1 MYDPQWDL
9 KTSPEYKAMA
19 LRSLLTNSEKDL
31 ERISWFSS
39 SGTSALHFIERLGS
53 FQVAKEMELPQDVV
67 ELVLHELLGGLGTSS
82 RYYLTIVNCIFCAAL
97 LKPGKMLDHLADEG
111 PFMLN
116 FAAQKIRER
125 LNSKDKLV
133 SSDELQP

>member
-19 LRSLLTNSEKDL
+19 LRSLLSNSEKDL

-39 SGTSALHFIERLGS
+39 SGTSALNFIERLGS
-53 FQVAKEMELPQDVV
+53 FRVAKEMDIPQDVV
-67 ELVLHELLGGLGTSS
+67 ELVLCELLEGLSTSS
-82 RYYLTIVNCIFCAAL
+82 RHYLTIVNCIFCAAL
-97 LKPGKMLDHLADEG
+97 LRPGEMLDQLADNG

-125 LNSKDKLV
+125 LSSKDKLV
-133 SSDELQP
+133 LSDGL